1 MEYPTPLNPQ
11 IEDWAPGRASAWTG
25 AFLLAQ
31 SRLLFLLISVKMLSR
46 AQWAMVVGTRQL
58 TRGSELIMAGKS
70 PRGGALKKQPKTS
83 LKEKRAAK
91 REKMED
97 TFLKPRK
104 GQ

>member
-1 MEYPTPLNPQ
+1 
-11 IEDWAPGRASAWTG
+11 
-25 AFLLAQ
+25 
-31 SRLLFLLISVKMLSR
+31 
-46 AQWAMVVGTRQL
+46 MVVGTRQL

-70 PRGGALKKQPKTS
+70 PRGGALKKQPKSS

>member
-11 IEDWAPGRASAWTG
+11 IEDWAPDRANAWAG
-25 AFLLAQ
+25 AFLLAS
-31 SRLLFLLISVKMLSR
+31 SRHPFLLVSVKMLSW
-46 AQWAMVVGTRQL
+46 AEWAMVVGIRQL

-91 REKMED
+91 REKTED